1 MSQTADLDARSIIG
15 QPVPP
20 LYTSLDKAELGA
32 IHRACESGGRPGRMR
47 VELKA

>member
-32 IHRACESGGRPGRMR
+32 IHRACESGDPIRTLC
-47 VELKA
+47 EIS